1 MESTILPLVNHPVS
15 LSMKKLLVIL
25 LFVPSLVFATSVTVY
40 NTGTCPAVFSASEL
54 DVDGNDRWIPMGSD
68 QTIAAGD
75 SYTFTVTWD
84 SAQNGHVCY
93 VIAGSACYDSQGNVI
108 TSATS
113 GAMTGHVGGIFS
125 WSSALVGC
133 GCTTNPPPPPP
144 FIPPIINDNNDLGPN
159 NNNDDCGG
167 KGMPT
172 WSVSEPFISLWLYD
186 EPLGYQPAVGLRVSF
201 ELVFKQRES
210 TAGLNPNLFGVGK
223 RWNCSWLSYVT
234 HQGTSNTVYYAG
246 GGQESY
252 SSTNIDYLTNTQ
264 LTGDTTNG
272 FTLSYPDG
280 GQDIYGFIVTNS
292 AGAFQMAFLSQ
303 HLNAQ
308 GQAITLNYASYT
320 PGSTPVIRLQSVVD
334 GDGRTNRIYYNS
346 SNSYSTNL
354 ISQVVDPFGRTNFLA
369 YNSNGD
375 LTNITD
381 VAGNSSALSY
391 DTNDW
396 VTNLTT
402 PYGTTTFGITDSTN
416 SSSTLNGRSI
426 LVTRPD
432 NSHELYLYND
442 FAFGSG
448 LSLPMPNTSPF
459 ANMFVNAGLTN
470 FNSFHWG
477 PRQYAALST
486 TNVAAFTRNDYTKAR
501 MQHWLL
507 SSVNSVLFVVPTVAF
522 EIEPSPDSAGAIEG
536 QTIWYDYAGKT
547 NTELMGTQSSPLFVA
562 RVLPDGTTSFTR
574 TECNAWG
581 NVITNVST
589 YSGGFRTNIFGY
601 NPNGIDLLTV
611 TNALGVQVS
620 SNSYNAYHEV
630 LTHYDAL
637 GELTVYTYNTN
648 QQVTSITTPA
658 ELVTTNVY
666 GSDNSLLQQIIIGFA
681 TNSFTYTNDL
691 VFTHTDARGLT
702 TINTWDNLSRLTS
715 TMFPDGS
722 TISNQYTWLDL
733 TATKDRLGNWTYFG
747 YDNMGRNTTI
757 TNALNNVTI
766 NTYCTCGELESIMDA
781 ASNITQFY
789 YDNQG
794 NLTNTVR
801 ADGYSTIKTY
811 NLLRQVVTVSDGAG
825 DSVTNTY
832 NNQGLITTVKNAAG
846 TAATYAYDIL
856 DRVTNSVNA
865 DGVSINM
872 TYDNLG
878 RPLTRSYPDNGV
890 EQFGYTLDVP
900 GMTSYTNQI
909 GNVMFYAYDAMGRK
923 TNEVS
928 VGVTTNQ
935 FAYDGAGDLLTLTDG
950 RNQATHWNYDSF
962 GRVTNKVDAAGVIA
976 FVYQYDANNRL
987 TNRWT
992 PAKGVTAY
1000 AYDAVGNRTGVIY
1013 PQSTITYTY
1022 DALNRMTNM
1031 VDSAGTTHFSY
1042 DAAGELLN
1050 AGGLW
1055 SNDTVSYT
1063 YTNRLR
1069 ASMTVNSQPS
1079 TLNLSYSYDK
1089 ALRMTNLTSGV
1100 GSFGYH
1106 YLPQRSTL
1114 ISQLLL
1120 PNSAYITNSYD
1131 NVSRLQ
1137 STALANSSGHVLD
1150 GYTYGYDRLGQRTN
1164 IVRDYGLMNSTANAG
1179 YDAIGELTSW
1189 TAKEANGTAR
1199 LNEQLGYIYDAAG
1212 NLKQRTNNALVQSF
1226 IVDAVNE
1233 LTNITRMGTLTVS
1246 GNTPLPASSV
1256 TVNGQ
1261 PALTYADFTFASSN
1275 GFTLNDG
1282 QNNFTNV
1289 ASNYYGTASVTNSL
1303 TVNLPQSVTMQFDAN
1318 GNLTNLG
1325 GASSASPT
1333 IYAYDAENQLT
1344 NVTMAGQWRE
1354 DYVYD
1359 GLNRRR
1365 ITRQCIWQSG
1375 VWLLTNEVRFIY
1387 DGNVV
1392 IQEWDGNNVAQVT
1405 YTRGLDLS
1413 GSLQGAGGI
1422 GGLLAR
1428 ADGNGSTFYHAD
1440 GNGNITSLMDANQYM
1455 IARYL
1460 YDPFGKL
1467 IGKWGTMADANKYR
1481 FSSKEYDANSGLYY
1495 YLYRFYDPNLQRW
1508 SNQDRIGERGG
1519 INLYN
1524 YVKNNPLNAIDPFG
1538 RDVVYLLDP
1547 NAVGGA
1553 GHAATLIGNDKNG
1566 WYYFSFGPGKCMM
1579 NPYGGNTADN
1589 LDYRSF
1595 KSFDDARKDSGLSR
1609 YTKYERWNTDNAAD
1623 RKAVDAVRKYF
1634 NKSYNI
1640 CSQNCDDVAA
1650 AGIKAAGV
1658 NFNDNWKPVNSYDAN
1673 KGGANESGDFPKQSS
1688 PPIP

>member
-1 MESTILPLVNHPVS
+1 
-15 LSMKKLLVIL
+15 
-25 LFVPSLVFATSVTVY
+25 
-40 NTGTCPAVFSASEL
+40 
-54 DVDGNDRWIPMGSD
+54 
-68 QTIAAGD
+68 
-75 SYTFTVTWD
+75 
-84 SAQNGHVCY
+84 
-93 VIAGSACYDSQGNVI
+93 
-108 TSATS
+108 
-113 GAMTGHVGGIFS
+113 
-125 WSSALVGC
+125 
-133 GCTTNPPPPPP
+133 
-144 FIPPIINDNNDLGPN
+144 
-159 NNNDDCGG
+159 
-167 KGMPT
+167 MPT
-172 WSVSEPFISLWLYD
+172 WEVSEPFISLWLHD
-186 EPLGYQPAVGLRVSF
+186 EPLGYQPAVGPRVSF
-201 ELVFKQRES
+201 ELAFKQRES
-210 TAGLNPNLFGVGK
+210 AAGLNPNLFSVGK

-234 HQGTSNTVYYAG
+234 NRGTSNIVYYAG
-246 GGQESY
+246 GGQGSY
-252 SSTNIDYLTNTQ
+252 SSINIDYLTNTR
-264 LTGDTTNG
+264 LMGDTANG

-280 GQDIYGFIVTNS
+280 SQDIYGFIVTNS

-303 HLNAQ
+303 RLNPQ

-334 GDGRTNRIYYNS
+334 GDGRTNCIYYNS
-346 SNSYSTNL
+346 NNSYSTNL
-354 ISQVVDPFGRTNFLA
+354 ISQVVDPFGCTSLLA

-381 VAGNSSALSY
+381 VAGNSSALNY

-416 SSSTLNGRSI
+416 GSSTLNGRSI

-448 LSLPMPNTSPF
+448 LTLPTPTTSPF
-459 ANMFVNAGLTN
+459 ANTFVNAGLTN
-470 FNSFHWG
+470 YNSFHWG

-486 TNVAAFTRNDYTKAR
+486 TNIAAFSGNDYRKAR

-507 SSVNSVLFVVPTVAF
+507 SSVNSSLSVVPTVAF
-522 EIEPSPDSAGAIEG
+522 EKEPSPDSAGTIEG
-536 QTIWYDYAGKT
+536 QTIWYDYVGKT
-547 NTELMGTQSSPLFVA
+547 NTEFVGTQSSPLFVA
-562 RVLPDGTTSFTR
+562 RVLPDSTTAFTCTDR
-574 TECNAWG
+574 NALG
-581 NVITNVST
+581 NVITNIST

-601 NPNGIDLLTV
+601 DPNGIDLLTV
-611 TNALGVQVS
+611 TNAAGVLVS
-620 SNSYNAYHEV
+620 SNYFNAHHEP
-630 LTHYDAL
+630 LAHYDAL
-637 GELTVYTYNTN
+637 NELTSYTYNTN

-658 ELVTTNVY
+658 GLVTTNIF

-702 TINTWDNLSRLTS
+702 MMNTWDNLNRLTS

-722 TISNQYTWLDL
+722 IISNQYTWLDL
-733 TATKDRLGNWTYFG
+733 TATEDRMGNWTYFG
-747 YDNMGRNTTI
+747 YDNMRRNTTI
-757 TNALNNVTI
+757 TNALSNITI

-781 ASNITQFY
+781 ATNLTQFF

-811 NLLRQVVTVSDGAG
+811 NLLRQVVTISDGAG

-856 DRVTNSVNA
+856 NRVTNSVNA

-890 EQFGYTLDVP
+890 EKSGYTLNVS

-909 GNVMFYAYDAMGRK
+909 GNVMLYAYDAMGRK

-935 FAYDGAGDLLTLTDG
+935 FVYDGAGDLLTLTDG
-950 RNQATHWNYDSF
+950 KNQATTWHYDSF
-962 GRVTNKVDAAGVIA
+962 GRLTNKVDAAGVVA
-976 FVYQYDANNRL
+976 FVYQYDADNRL

-992 PAKGVTAY
+992 PAKGVTTY
-1000 AYDAVGNRTGVIY
+1000 AYDAVGNQTAIIY
-1013 PQSTITYTY
+1013 PQSTITYAY

-1055 SNDTVSYT
+1055 SNDTITYT
-1063 YTNRLR
+1063 YINRLR
-1069 ASMTVNSQPS
+1069 ASMTINSQPS
-1079 TLNLSYSYDK
+1079 TFTLSYGYDK
-1089 ALRMTNLTSGV
+1089 ALRMTNLTSGA

-1106 YLPQRSTL
+1106 YLPQHSTL

-1164 IVRDYGLMNSTANAG
+1164 IVRDYGLMSSTANAG

-1199 LNEQLGYIYDAAG
+1199 LNEQLSYVYDAAG

-1226 IVDAVNE
+1226 SVDAANE

-1246 GNTPLPASSV
+1246 GNTPVPASSV

-1282 QNNFTNV
+1282 WNNFTNI
-1289 ASNYYGTASVTNSL
+1289 ANNYYGTVSVTNALS
-1303 TVNLPQSVTMQFDAN
+1303 VNLPQSVTMQFDAN

-1344 NVTMAGQWRE
+1344 NVTVTGQWQE
-1354 DYVYD
+1354 AYVYD
-1359 GLNRRR
+1359 GMNRRR
-1365 ITRQCIWQSG
+1365 ITRQYIWQSG
-1375 VWLLTNEVRFIY
+1375 AWALTNETRFIY

-1392 IQEWDGNNVAQVT
+1392 IQEWDSNNVAQVT
-1405 YTRGLDLS
+1405 YTRGLDIS

-1428 ADGNGSTFYHAD
+1428 TDGSGSTFYHAD
-1440 GNGNITSLMDANQYM
+1440 GNGNITVLMDANQY
-1455 IARYL
+1455 IVARYL
-1460 YDPFGKL
+1460 YDPFGRL
-1467 IGKWGTMADANKYR
+1467 IGKWGTLADANVCR
-1481 FSSKEYDANSGLYY
+1481 FSSKEWDPLSGMYY
-1495 YLYRFYDPNLQRW
+1495 YGFRFYDPNLQRW
-1508 SNQDRIGERGG
+1508 LSRDPLGELGG
-1519 INLYN
+1519 INLYTCVEN
-1524 YVKNNPLNAIDPFG
+1524 DPVNWIDPYGLALFSPWWG
-1538 RDVVYLLDP
+1538 NWGGSYWTGGYKGTWEDVVDNGITPKPPQDNQDTCYMQHDKDHAKCRDDFRSKCPDHWKSAKLD
-1547 NAVGGA
+1547 
-1553 GHAATLIGNDKNG
+1553 L
-1566 WYYFSFGPGKCMM
+1566 GKC
-1579 NPYGGNTADN
+1579 
-1589 LDYRSF
+1589 
-1595 KSFDDARKDSGLSR
+1595 
-1609 YTKYERWNTDNAAD
+1609 ERAAD
-1623 RKAVDAVRKYF
+1623 RKLDKCLANLGND
-1634 NKSYNI
+1634 KSN
-1640 CSQNCDDVAA
+1640 NLHAHVACPIFWVL
-1650 AGIKAAGV
+1650 GHFGHT
-1658 NFNDNWKPVNSYDAN
+1658 FELD
-1673 KGGANESGDFPKQSS
+1673 
-1688 PPIP
+1688 PPPRHPHED